1 MAQATIGSTALTYAD
16 WAKRMSD
23 GYRVATIIELLSQT
37 NEILDDMLVVEGNL
51 PTGHKTTVRTGLPQ
65 ATWRLLN
72 TGVPNAKST
81 TSQIVD
87 TCGNLE
93 TYAVIDKDIADLNG
107 NTAEFR
113 LSEVVTFLQGMSQ
126 QIATTLIYGNQFVN
140 PERFTGFA
148 TRFPTKNTTNSQTA
162 ANVLDGGGTSNTNTS
177 IWLVTW
183 GDQTCHATF
192 PKGKITG
199 LQHRDMGEWPVQD
212 TAGNTYQAYR
222 DHFKWE
228 IGLVLRDWRYVARI
242 ANIDVTQLT
251 GVSAAN
257 LINLLVRA
265 LYRLPTAPAQ
275 ATAIQTSDTPA
286 VRANMGRVSI
296 YCNRVV
302 RTYLDLQAMNKT
314 NVLLR
319 LEEFQGKVITTFRG
333 IPVRTCD
340 AITSSELQVS

>member
-1 MAQATIGSTALTYAD
+1 MATIGSVALTYAD
-16 WAKRMSD
+16 WAKRMDD
-23 GYRVATIIELLSQT
+23 GYRVASIIELLSQT
-37 NEILDDMLVVEGNL
+37 NEILDDIIVMEGNL

-72 TGVPNAKST
+72 SGVPNAKST
-81 TSQIVD
+81 TAQIID

-113 LSEVVTFLQGMSQ
+113 LSEVRAFLEGMSQ
-126 QIATTLIYGNQFVN
+126 QVATTLIYGNQHIN
-140 PERFTGFA
+140 PERFTGLAPRYSTVTAA
-148 TRFPTKNTTNSQTA
+148 TAQTA
-162 ANVLDGGGTSNTNTS
+162 ANVLDGGGTGSTNTS
-177 IWLVTW
+177 LWITTW
-183 GDQTCHATF
+183 GSDTLHGIF
-192 PKGKITG
+192 PKGKMTG

-212 TAGNTYQAYR
+212 SNGNTYQAYR

-228 IGLVLRDWRYVARI
+228 IGLTLRDWRYCARI
-242 ANIDVTQLT
+242 ANIDVTALT

-257 LINLLVRA
+257 LINLIIRA
-265 LYRLPTAPAQ
+265 LYRLPTAPAG

-286 VRANMGRVSI
+286 VRANMGRVVI

-314 NVLLR
+314 NVLLQLR
-319 LEEFQGKVITTFRG
+319 EFNGKVVTTFRE

-340 AITSSELQVS
+340 AILSNEAQVT

>member
-1 MAQATIGSTALTYAD
+1 MD
-16 WAKRMSD
+16 D
-23 GYRVATIIELLSQT
+23 GYKVASIIELLSQT
-37 NEILDDMLVVEGNL
+37 NEILDDMLVIEGNL

-81 TSQIVD
+81 TAQIVD

-107 NTAEFR
+107 NTPEFR
-113 LSEVVTFLQGMSQ
+113 LSEVKAFLEGMSQ
-126 QIATTLIYGNQFVN
+126 QIATTIIYGNQFVN
-140 PERFTGFA
+140 PERFTGLA
-148 TRFPTKNTTNSQTA
+148 PRYASVSATNSQTA
-162 ANVLDGGGTSNTNTS
+162 NNVLNGGGTSNTNTS
-177 IWLVTW
+177 IWITTW
-183 GDQTCHATF
+183 GDDTLHATF

-199 LQHRDMGEWPVQD
+199 LQHRDMGEWPVLD
-212 TAGNTYQAYR
+212 SSGNTYQAYR

-228 IGLVLRDWRYVARI
+228 IGLVLRDWRYAARI
-242 ANIDVTQLT
+242 ANVDVTQLT

-257 LINLLVRA
+257 LINLLVRG
-265 LYRLPTAPAQ
+265 LYRMPTTPAS
-275 ATAIQTSDTPA
+275 ATAVQSSDTDR
-286 VRANMGRVSI
+286 VRANMGRAVI

-319 LEEFQGKVITTFRG
+319 LEEFDGKVVTTFRG
-333 IPVRTCD
+333 IPIRTCD
-340 AITSSELQVS
+340 AILNNEAQLT

>member
-1 MAQATIGSTALTYAD
+1 MAVIGNVALTYLD
-16 WAKRMSD
+16 WAKRMDD
-23 GYRVATIIELLSQT
+23 GYRVARIIELLSQT
-37 NEILDDMLVVEGNL
+37 NEILDDILVMEGNL

-72 TGVPNAKST
+72 AGVPNAKST
-81 TSQIVD
+81 TAQIVD
-87 TCGNLE
+87 TTGNLE

-113 LSEVVTFLQGMSQ
+113 LSEVRAFLEGMSQ
-126 QIATTLIYGNQFVN
+126 QVASAFIYGNQHVN
-140 PERFTGFA
+140 PERFTGLAPRYSTVA
-148 TRFPTKNTTNSQTA
+148 TTTSQTA
-162 ANVLDGGGTSNTNTS
+162 NNVLDAGGTSTTNTS
-177 IWLVTW
+177 MWIVTW
-183 GDQTCHATF
+183 GDDTIHGIF

-212 TAGNTYQAYR
+212 ASGNTYQAYR

-228 IGLVLRDWRYVARI
+228 VGLCLRDWRYTVRV

-257 LINLLVRA
+257 LINLLVRG

-275 ATAIQTSDTPA
+275 ATAIQTSDTPE
-286 VRANMGRVSI
+286 VRANMGRVMI
-296 YCNRVV
+296 YCNRII

-319 LEEFQGKVITTFRG
+319 LEEFNGKVVTTFRG
-333 IPVRTCD
+333 IPIRTCD
-340 AITSSELQVS
+340 AILSNEAQVV

>member
-1 MAQATIGSTALTYAD
+1 MAVLGATALTYLD
-16 WAKRMSD
+16 WAKRMD
-23 GYRVATIIELLSQT
+23 DNYKIATIIELLSQT
-37 NEILDDMLVVEGNL
+37 NEILEDMMVVEGNL

-65 ATWRLLN
+65 ATWRFLN
-72 TGVPNAKST
+72 AGVPNAKST
-81 TSQIVD
+81 TAQIVD

-113 LSEVVTFLQGMSQ
+113 LSEVKAFLEGMSQ
-126 QIATTLIYGNQFVN
+126 QVAQVLIYGNQHVN
-140 PERFTGFA
+140 PERFTGLA
-148 TRFPTKNTTNSQTA
+148 PRYSTINTAHSQTA
-162 ANVLDGGGTSNTNTS
+162 NNVLSGGGTASTNTS
-177 IWLVTW
+177 MWITTW
-183 GDQTCHATF
+183 GSDTLHGTF

-212 TAGNTYQAYR
+212 ASGNTYQAYR

-228 IGLVLRDWRYVARI
+228 IGLTLRDWRYAVRI

-257 LINLLVRA
+257 LINLVVRG
-265 LYRLPTAPAQ
+265 LYRMPTAPSM
-275 ATAIQTSDTPA
+275 ATAIQTSDTPE
-286 VRANMGRVSI
+286 VRANMGRVVI
-296 YCNRVV
+296 YCNRVI

-319 LEEFQGKVITTFRG
+319 LEEFDGKVITTFRG
-333 IPVRTCD
+333 IPLRTCD
-340 AITSSELQVS
+340 AILNNEAQVT

>member
-1 MAQATIGSTALTYAD
+1 MATIGATALTYAD
-16 WAKRMSD
+16 WAKRMDD
-23 GYRVATIIELLSQT
+23 GYRVARIIELLSQT
-37 NEILDDMLVVEGNL
+37 NEILEDMLVVEGNL
-51 PTGHKTTVRTGLPQ
+51 PTGHKTTIRTGLPQ

-72 TGVPNAKST
+72 LGVPNAKST
-81 TSQIVD
+81 TAQLVD

-93 TYAVIDKDIADLNG
+93 TYSVIDKDIADLNG

-113 LSEVVTFLQGMSQ
+113 LSEVKAFLEGMSQ
-126 QIATTLIYGNQFVN
+126 QVAATLIYGNQFLN
-140 PERFTGFA
+140 PERFTGLA
-148 TRFPTKNTTNSQTA
+148 PRYSTKTTANSNTA
-162 ANVLDGGGTSNTNTS
+162 YNVLDGGGTLSTNTS
-177 IWLVTW
+177 LWITVW
-183 GDQTCHATF
+183 GDDTLHATF

-199 LQHRDMGEWPVQD
+199 LQHRDMGEWPVLD
-212 TAGNTYQAYR
+212 TATNTYQAYR

-257 LINLLVRA
+257 LINLLIRG
-265 LYRLPTAPAQ
+265 LYRLPTAPVS
-275 ATAIQTSDTPA
+275 ATVIQTSDTPE
-286 VRANMGRVSI
+286 VRANMGRTVI
-296 YCNRVV
+296 YANRVV

-319 LEEFQGKVITTFRG
+319 IEEFDGKPVTTFRG

-340 AITSSELQVS
+340 AILSNEQAVT